1 MFQQATV
8 VEAKILDIPKFK
20 DMRPFPFVNY
30 VGWAYGLTIPRIS
43 LDQGFKASPAN
54 ITLGVNEKVT
64 VKLGNYDLETGNF
77 TPVDDWFFLADRF
90 IRFDAEVLGGN
101 PGGVWFINFN
111 PPTVSINETTLFVTN
126 ATISL
131 TSPPMADEPIQDT
144 IIRITVYDT
153 WAYNNLWFPAPLDP
167 EGTEYWIWGD
177 KWYLGAF
184 TAPLFWFL
192 GALGG
197 FGRLSGK
204 ILTDMYTVDVLVTVK
219 PFHAAKIQALPPSK
233 LSPNEVTTIP
243 VLIENHGNYNDSF
256 KFQVR
261 TEYGYP
267 LLLTENTT
275 ITLRPGE
282 QGQALIGVAVP
293 AHILDTGTLHS
304 LILETYS
311 AEQPENIIASQRIFI
326 ETQGVYVSE
335 ENSVYVLAVLALLIV
350 IVLLLIRWRQRIFG
364 SKTKVKPE
372 KPWKIPEEQ
381 QHLRELKRTDRE
393 AYEQERLMMQDEYT
407 SALLWYKNEKKQER
421 KKLRKEP
428 RNKILPVLSK
438 KIVQPIKAIGKPKK
452 KQKEK
457 QKKQSPLKLIKP
469 MARKKQEQPKPVS
482 TVQETSLEK
491 ALVKIRKDQEKQLRR
506 LK

>member
-1 MFQQATV
+1 M
-8 VEAKILDIPKFK
+8 DIPKFK

-54 ITLGVNEKVT
+54 ITLGVNEKET

-233 LSPNEVTTIP
+233 LSPNQITSIP
-243 VLIENHGNYNDSF
+243 VLIENQGNYNDTF

-267 LLLTENTT
+267 LLLTDNTT

-293 AHILDTGTLHS
+293 ANILDTGTLHS

-326 ETQGVYVSE
+326 ETQGVYLSE
-335 ENSVYVLAVLALLIV
+335 QNSMYVLALVVLFF
-350 IVLLLIRWRQRIFG
+350 IVLVLVIRWRWKLVG
-364 SKTKVKPE
+364 GETKVKPE

-381 QHLRELKRTDRE
+381 HHLWQLKRTSRA
-393 AYEQERLMMQDEYT
+393 AYEQEWRMMQDDYT
-407 SALLWYKNEKKQER
+407 SALLWHKNEKKQTR
-421 KKLRKEP
+421 KKPKKEP
-428 RNKILPVLSK
+428 QKKILLALSK
-438 KIVQPIKAIGKPKK
+438 KIVQPLKAMGKPKK
-452 KQKEK
+452 KQKER
-457 QKKQSPLKLIKP
+457 QKKQSPLKLKKP
-469 MARKKQEQPKPVS
+469 RTRQKQEPPAPVA
-482 TVQETSLEK
+482 TVQENSLEK
-491 ALVKIRKDQEKQLRR
+491 ALAKIRKDQEKQLRR